1 MFRKHAPLLTV
12 TLAVVLGAQ
21 QIRVLFPSIGWYL
34 RDTEQLGVIE
44 LIPYALAPFALSLL
58 APLLVWI
65 FRPKIALYIAGLGL
79 FAARLLEQIT
89 LEPNLDLWASM
100 VGVICFL
107 WLLTIM
113 LTRDRNAFVFGVLL
127 GFALDTALKGTA
139 RTLEFS
145 WMQSPW
151 GTIVVLL
158 LLVWFVYMLIV
169 TARGTTTL
177 HHLTLRIALPLLAIG
192 PFFFLEWLILNNQG
206 MQATVNGW
214 SLSLALLLI
223 VLGNIAAIWLAAH
236 GPTWLSAKPFWLRA
250 IVVVLAVVLMWQSGY
265 LLAVIGLVGVAAAG
279 LVLAVL
285 VENEVSAETERN
297 IWTTGI
303 MLGIG
308 WLLFVGLGLMYYMAL
323 ELALPLSMSDLPI
336 VAAVIVAICSVIG
349 VYRISAT
356 EPVGKFPLAAATAL
370 LVIPLMLLVI
380 DLITPQPEPPS
391 ADKPL
396 KVMTYN
402 IHSGMGIDG
411 TNGLERIAD
420 NIEASGADVVGFQ
433 ELSRGWLLDG
443 SVEMLGWMSH
453 RLDMPYMAFVPTVD
467 DPLWG
472 NAILSKY
479 PLDNVETGLLPSL
492 GTLIGRGFVS
502 AEIDT
507 GSGDP
512 VLFYSTHL
520 QHKGNDDYSKEGI
533 HIAQLEVILD
543 HWNNRPNTILVG
555 DFNAQ
560 PEWPQI
566 ELILD
571 SGFVDSWEEA
581 GEGPG
586 YTANARD
593 PQHRID
599 WVFHTSDITATDAVN
614 IESMASDHLPVIVE
628 TDR

>member
-1 MFRKHAPLLTV
+1 MLRKHAPLLTV

-34 RDTEQLGVIE
+34 RDTEQLGVTD

-58 APLLVWI
+58 APVLVWL
-65 FRPKIALYIAGLGL
+65 FRPKIALYIAGIGL

-89 LEPNLDLWASM
+89 LEPNIDLWTSM

-127 GFALDTALKGTA
+127 GFALDTALKGAA

-158 LLVWFVYMLIV
+158 LLAWFVYMLIV
-169 TARGTTTL
+169 TARNTTTL
-177 HHLTLRIALPLLAIG
+177 HHLTLRTALPLLAIG
-192 PFFFLEWLILNNQG
+192 TFFFFEWLILNNQG
-206 MQATVNGW
+206 WQATVNGW
-214 SLSLALLLI
+214 SLSLTLFFLVI
-223 VLGNIAAIWLAAH
+223 SNIAAIWLAAY
-236 GPTWLSAKPFWLRA
+236 GPVWLSTKPFWLRA
-250 IVVVLAVVLMWQSGY
+250 IVVLLAVLVMWQSSQ
-265 LLAVIGLVGVAAAG
+265 LLSFVIVLGTIAAG

-285 VENEVSAETERN
+285 VDDGDSAETDRN
-297 IWTTGI
+297 IWATGI
-303 MLGIG
+303 VLGIS
-308 WLLFVGLGLMYYMAL
+308 WLLFAGLALMYYMAL
-323 ELALPLSMSDLPI
+323 ELALPLAMSDLPV
-336 VAAVIVAICSVIG
+336 VAAIILAICAVIG
-349 VYRISAT
+349 VYRLDAT
-356 EPVGKFPLAAATAL
+356 VSDYTFPLAAATVL
-370 LVIPLMLLVI
+370 LIIPILLLVI
-380 DLITPQPEPPS
+380 DLVSPQPEPPS

-396 KVMTYN
+396 TVMTYN

-411 TNGLERIAD
+411 ANGLERVAD

-433 ELSRGWLLDG
+433 ELSRGWILDG

-479 PLDNVETGLLPSL
+479 PLDNVETGLLPAL

-507 GSGDP
+507 GSGEP

-520 QHKGNDDYSKEGI
+520 QHKGNDDYTKEEI
-533 HIAQLEVILD
+533 HFAQLEVILD
-543 HWNNRPNTILVG
+543 HWNNRPHTILVG
-555 DFNAQ
+555 DFNAE
-560 PEWPQI
+560 PDWPQM
-566 ELILD
+566 ELVLH
-571 SGFVDSWEEA
+571 SGFVDSWAEA
-581 GEGPG
+581 GNGPG

-599 WVFHTSDITATDAVN
+599 WVFHTPDITATNAVN
-614 IESMASDHLPVIVE
+614 IESVASDHFPVVVE
-628 TDR
+628 TNR